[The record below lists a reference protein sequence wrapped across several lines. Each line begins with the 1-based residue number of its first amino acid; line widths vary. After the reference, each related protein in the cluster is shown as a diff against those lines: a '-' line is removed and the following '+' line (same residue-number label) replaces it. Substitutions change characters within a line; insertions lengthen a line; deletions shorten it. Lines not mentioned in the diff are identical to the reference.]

1 VRGPQGAQ
9 GAPAEKANTGAQG
22 AAGPIGAT
30 GPQGFQG
37 AGGNNSS
44 PGPQGAQGA
53 ADGGSGW
60 SGAQGAQGSQGATG
74 PSSVTCYTCYFQID
88 SNCYAACNFGASRT
102 LYQQSGCGFGPRYL
116 FYSNCL
122 NSYCDYG
129 GYYGAYMKLYNSGF
143 DECYYIGGSCGIP
156 YYNSQC
162 YTYSDIRLKTKIET
176 ITDALEKIMQLEA
189 VEYDWNKNLDN
200 SSYEYFKRNN
210 KLHAIGLIAQ
220 NVRLHF
226 PEVISIT
233 GEGYYSI
240 DYNKLNSVLVEGI
253 KEQQVFIEDIN
264 KQINELE
271 NQLA

>member
-1 VRGPQGAQ
+1 VGVNSPPGASGAQ
-9 GAPAEKANTGAQG
+9 GDNP
-22 AAGPIGAT
+22 
-30 GPQGFQG
+30 
-37 AGGNNSS
+37 
-44 PGPQGAQGA
+44 
-53 ADGGSGW
+53 GSGP

-74 PSSVTCYTCYFQID
+74 PASVTCYTCYNNYD
-88 SNCYAACNFGASRT
+88 NSCMGACNTGT
-102 LYQQSGCGFGPRYL
+102 NVTTYQQNGCGFNFRYKTL
-116 FYSNCL
+116 TNCQNSNCDWV
-122 NSYCDYG
+122 SFFPFVKITVG
-129 GYYGAYMKLYNSGF
+129 GF
-143 DECYYIGGSCGIP
+143 DECYSVNTTCGFP
-156 YYNSQC
+156 YYNSSC

-176 ITDALEKIMQLEA
+176 ITNALEKIMQLEA

-220 NVRLHF
+220 NVRQHF

-233 GEGYYSI
+233 GDGYYSI